1 MSVKIVTF
9 EAENVKRVKCVQM
22 APSANGLTIIGGKNK
37 NGKTSVL
44 DAITYALGGEK
55 CRPKNFTREG
65 SAVPGKIRIELSNG
79 LIVERSGKN
88 AALKV
93 TDPSGQ
99 KAGQKLLNEF
109 IEPLAL
115 NLPKFMNATDKEKS
129 ETLLQIIGVGDELAR
144 LDKEESVA
152 YGERTLIGRDADKKS
167 KLAEA
172 LEYYA
177 DAPEELVSATELIK
191 EQQAILARNGEN
203 QRKREKVGEIEQ
215 AIALNA
221 VGKDR
226 IRNEIASINAQIEL
240 LKKEMSS
247 KEGELAKYTYEEE
260 TLQDDLETARKTA
273 EQLHDESTAEIEES
287 IANIEEINRR
297 VRANNTKAIA
307 VDEAEQLR
315 HEYESMTA
323 KIESIRDARKALL
336 DGADLP
342 LEGLGVADGALT
354 YNNQAWS
361 DMSGAEQLIVST
373 AIVRKL
379 NPECGFVLMDKLE
392 QMDMD
397 TLKEFGAWL
406 EKEGLQ
412 VIATRVSTGE
422 ECSIVIED
430 GTGIMEAPKAEP
442 KKEFTPKAWTPGEF

>member
-1 MSVKIVTF
+1 
-9 EAENVKRVKCVQM
+9 M
-22 APSANGLTIIGGKNK
+22 APSENGLTIIGGKNR

-129 ETLLQIIGVGDELAR
+129 EALLQIIGVGDELAR
-144 LDKEESVA
+144 LDKEESIA

-177 DAPEELVSATELIK
+177 DAPEELVSATELIM

-203 QRKREKVGEIEQ
+203 QRKRERVKEITFEKHRIYDEAQRLEQQIADLQARLEERRKAYEKVAEDES
-215 AIALNA
+215 IAM
-221 VGKDR
+221 KD
-226 IRNEIASINAQIEL
+226 AAQ
-240 LKKEMSS
+240 
-247 KEGELAKYTYEEE
+247 
-260 TLQDDLETARKTA
+260 LE
-273 EQLHDESTAEIEES
+273 DESTAEIEES

-297 VRANNTKAIA
+297 VRANNTKAVAI
-307 VDEAEQLR
+307 DEAEQLR

-342 LEGLGVADGALT
+342 LEGLGVTDGALT

-392 QMDMD
+392 QVDMD

-430 GTGIMEAPKAEP
+430 GTGIMEAPAP

>member
-22 APSANGLTIIGGKNK
+22 APSENGLTIIGGKNK

-177 DAPEELVSATELIK
+177 DAPEELVSASELIK

-203 QRKREKVGEIEQ
+203 QRKRERVKEITFEKHRIYDEAQRLEQQIADLQARLEERRQAYEKVAEDE
-215 AIALNA
+215 AIAM
-221 VGKDR
+221 KD
-226 IRNEIASINAQIEL
+226 A
-240 LKKEMSS
+240 
-247 KEGELAKYTYEEE
+247 
-260 TLQDDLETARKTA
+260 A
-273 EQLHDESTAEIEES
+273 ELHDENTAEIEES

-297 VRANNTKAIA
+297 VRANTTKAIA
-307 VDEAEQLR
+307 MDEAEQLR

-342 LEGLGVADGALT
+342 LEGLGVTDGALT
-354 YNNQAWS
+354 
-361 DMSGAEQLIVST
+361 
-373 AIVRKL
+373 
-379 NPECGFVLMDKLE
+379 
-392 QMDMD
+392 
-397 TLKEFGAWL
+397 
-406 EKEGLQ
+406 
-412 VIATRVSTGE
+412 
-422 ECSIVIED
+422 
-430 GTGIMEAPKAEP
+430 
-442 KKEFTPKAWTPGEF
+442 

>member
-88 AALKV
+88 AALKI

-144 LDKEESVA
+144 LDKEESIA

-177 DAPEELVSATELIK
+177 DAPEELVSATELIR

-203 QRKREKVGEIEQ
+203 QRKRERVKEITFEKHRIYDEAQRLEQQIADLQARLEERRQAYEKVAEDEV
-215 AIALNA
+215 IAM
-221 VGKDR
+221 KD
-226 IRNEIASINAQIEL
+226 A
-240 LKKEMSS
+240 
-247 KEGELAKYTYEEE
+247 
-260 TLQDDLETARKTA
+260 A
-273 EQLHDESTAEIEES
+273 ELHDESTAEIEES

-297 VRANNTKAIA
+297 VRANNTKAVAI
-307 VDEAEQLR
+307 DEAEQLR

-342 LEGLGVADGALT
+342 LEGLGVTDGALT
-354 YNNQAWS
+354 YNGQAWS

-430 GTGIMEAPKAEP
+430 GTGIMEAPAP

>member
-22 APSANGLTIIGGKNK
+22 TPSANGLTIIGGKNR

-144 LDKEESVA
+144 LDKEESLA

-177 DAPEELVSATELIK
+177 DAPEELVSASELIK
-191 EQQAILARNGEN
+191 QQQEILARNGEN
-203 QRKREKVGEIEQ
+203 QRKRERVKEITFEKHRIYDEAQRLEQQIADLQARLEERRQAYEKVAEDE
-215 AIALNA
+215 AIAM
-221 VGKDR
+221 KD
-226 IRNEIASINAQIEL
+226 A
-240 LKKEMSS
+240 
-247 KEGELAKYTYEEE
+247 
-260 TLQDDLETARKTA
+260 A
-273 EQLHDESTAEIEES
+273 ELHDENTAEIEES

-297 VRANNTKAIA
+297 VRANNTKAVAI
-307 VDEAEQLR
+307 DEAEQLQ

-379 NPECGFVLMDKLE
+379 NPECGFVLMDRLE

-430 GTGIMEAPKAEP
+430 GTGIMEAPAP

>member
-22 APSANGLTIIGGKNK
+22 TPSANGLTIIGGKNR

-99 KAGQKLLNEF
+99 KAGQKLLNAF

-177 DAPEELVSATELIK
+177 DAPEELVSASELIK
-191 EQQAILARNGEN
+191 QQQEILARNGEN
-203 QRKREKVGEIEQ
+203 QRKRERVKEITFEKHRIYDEAQRLEQQIADLQARLEERKQAYEKVAEDE
-215 AIALNA
+215 AIAM
-221 VGKDR
+221 KD
-226 IRNEIASINAQIEL
+226 A
-240 LKKEMSS
+240 
-247 KEGELAKYTYEEE
+247 
-260 TLQDDLETARKTA
+260 A
-273 EQLHDESTAEIEES
+273 ELHDENTAEIEES

-297 VRANNTKAIA
+297 VRANITKAVAI
-307 VDEAEQLR
+307 DEAEQLR

-342 LEGLGVADGALT
+342 LEGLGVTDGALT
-354 YNNQAWS
+354 YNGQAWS

-430 GTGIMEAPKAEP
+430 GTGIMEAPKTEP
-442 KKEFTPKAWTPGEF
+442 KEQKKEFTPKAWTPGEF

>member
-1 MSVKIVTF
+1 MSVKIVTL

-22 APSANGLTIIGGKNK
+22 APSANGLTIIGGKNR

-129 ETLLQIIGVGDELAR
+129 EALLQIIGVGDELAR
-144 LDKEESVA
+144 LDKEESIA

-177 DAPEELVSATELIK
+177 DAPEELVSATELIM

-203 QRKREKVGEIEQ
+203 QRKRERVKEITFEKHRIYDEAQRLEQQIADLQARLEERRKAYEKVAEDES
-215 AIALNA
+215 IAM
-221 VGKDR
+221 KD
-226 IRNEIASINAQIEL
+226 AAQ
-240 LKKEMSS
+240 
-247 KEGELAKYTYEEE
+247 
-260 TLQDDLETARKTA
+260 LE
-273 EQLHDESTAEIEES
+273 DESTAEIEES

-297 VRANNTKAIA
+297 VRANNTKAVAI
-307 VDEAEQLR
+307 DEAEQLR

-342 LEGLGVADGALT
+342 LEGLGVTDGALT

-430 GTGIMEAPKAEP
+430 GTGIMEAPAP

>member
-144 LDKEESVA
+144 LEKEESVA

-177 DAPEELVSATELIK
+177 DAPEELVSASELIK
-191 EQQAILARNGEN
+191 QQQEILARNGEN
-203 QRKREKVGEIEQ
+203 HRKRERVKEITFEKHRIYDEAQRLEQQIADLQARLEERRQAYEKVVEDE
-215 AIALNA
+215 AIAM
-221 VGKDR
+221 KD
-226 IRNEIASINAQIEL
+226 A
-240 LKKEMSS
+240 
-247 KEGELAKYTYEEE
+247 
-260 TLQDDLETARKTA
+260 A
-273 EQLHDESTAEIEES
+273 ELHDENTAEIEES

-297 VRANNTKAIA
+297 VRANITKAVAI
-307 VDEAEQLR
+307 DEAEQLR
-315 HEYESMTA
+315 HEYDAMTA

-342 LEGLGVADGALT
+342 LEGLGVTDGALT
-354 YNNQAWS
+354 YNGQAWS

-430 GTGIMEAPKAEP
+430 GTGIMEAPAP

>member
-22 APSANGLTIIGGKNK
+22 TPSANGLTIIGGKNR

-115 NLPKFMNATDKEKS
+115 NLPKFMNATDREKS

-177 DAPEELVSATELIK
+177 DAPEELVSASELIK
-191 EQQAILARNGEN
+191 QQQEILARNGEN
-203 QRKREKVGEIEQ
+203 QRKRERVKEITFEKHRIYDEAQRLEQQIADLQARLEERKQAYEKVAEDE
-215 AIALNA
+215 AIAM
-221 VGKDR
+221 KD
-226 IRNEIASINAQIEL
+226 A
-240 LKKEMSS
+240 
-247 KEGELAKYTYEEE
+247 
-260 TLQDDLETARKTA
+260 A
-273 EQLHDESTAEIEES
+273 ELHDENTAEIEES

-297 VRANNTKAIA
+297 VRANITKAVAI
-307 VDEAEQLR
+307 DEAEQLR

-342 LEGLGVADGALT
+342 LEGLGVTDGALT
-354 YNNQAWS
+354 YNGQAWS

-430 GTGIMEAPKAEP
+430 GTGIMEAPKTEP
-442 KKEFTPKAWTPGEF
+442 KEQKKEFTPKAWTPGEF

>member
-1 MSVKIVTF
+1 MSVKITTF

-22 APSANGLTIIGGKNK
+22 APSENGLTIIGGKNK

-55 CRPKNFTREG
+55 YRPANFTREG
-65 SAVPGKIRIELSNG
+65 SALPGKIKITLSNG

-129 ETLLQIIGVGDELAR
+129 ETLLQIIGVGDQLKQLER
-144 LDKEESVA
+144 EEEVL
-152 YGERTLIGRDADKKS
+152 YGERTLVGRDADKKKKFADS
-167 KLAEA
+167 
-172 LEYYA
+172 LESYK
-177 DAPEELVSATELIK
+177 DAPAELISASELIR
-191 EQQAILARNGEN
+191 EQQEILARNGEN
-203 QRKREKVGEIEQ
+203 QRKRERVKEITFEKHRIYDEVQRLEQQIADLQARLKERRQAYEKVAEDE
-215 AIALNA
+215 AIAM
-221 VGKDR
+221 KD
-226 IRNEIASINAQIEL
+226 AAEL
-240 LKKEMSS
+240 
-247 KEGELAKYTYEEE
+247 
-260 TLQDDLETARKTA
+260 Q
-273 EQLHDESTAEIEES
+273 DESTAEIEAS
-287 IANIEEINRR
+287 ISNVEEINRR
-297 VRANNTKAIA
+297 VRANLAKTMAE
-307 VDEAEQLR
+307 DEAKQLAS
-315 HEYESMTA
+315 EYAELSA
-323 KIESIRDARKALL
+323 KIETVRSNRRALL
-336 DGADLP
+336 EGADLP
-342 LEGLGVADGALT
+342 LEGLGVRDGALT
-354 YNNQAWS
+354 FNGQTWS

-430 GTGIMEAPKAEP
+430 GTGVMEAPAP
-442 KKEFTPKAWTPGEF
+442 KKAFTPKAWTPGEF